1 MLFGRIP
8 ERARLEALL
17 ADAREGRSG
26 VLVVSGEAGVG
37 KTALLDDAAEHAQ
50 GMRVVRTVGV
60 ESETTMPF
68 GALFDVCRPF
78 LDSIGELPERQR
90 QALAGALALG
100 PAAGGDQFAIGAAT
114 LTLLAAGARDTPL
127 LLVVDDAQ
135 WLDDAS
141 AASLAFALRRFD
153 AEDIAVLIGLRTG
166 EPGGFDVTGFPVL
179 ELDRLSAADAVAL
192 AAWRR
197 PMLADQAERIARASG
212 GNPLAVLELVASD
225 ADGMDWLPIP
235 AHIERTF
242 AARVAELSDET
253 RSAMLVAAIDDLGS
267 LDVIGRATSLGAF
280 DAAQD
285 AGLVRIAGSRLEF
298 RHPLVRSAVYQ
309 GASPTERRTA
319 HAALAAALPEEEASR
334 RVWHRAA
341 SQVEPDESIAQA
353 LDDVAVD
360 AQARRG
366 PSAAAAAWRRAAELT
381 PDTGARARRFL
392 AASEAASN
400 AGSSDAASRAA
411 EAALAACEEPLLHAD
426 IVRVRARI
434 HSQTGGAAE
443 DVSAMLEAEAE
454 AVAPLDSSRAA
465 YLLAAAVTAFWPAW
479 DTAPRVDVARAARE
493 AAGETDD
500 PWFDYILGVELA
512 RDGSME
518 EAARLLEAA
527 ELAVA
532 GDTTRPRGER
542 IAGACA
548 WWRGDMPRA
557 CAVRLQEVNHA
568 RELGLAGD
576 VAEGL
581 AVVAGLHIDEGAWDE
596 ADAAASEAI
605 RLGEDSGQLTSVA
618 MALGRQ
624 AEVAAR
630 RGDAERFEELN
641 SRAARYAGTAG
652 AIRAFERNSRC
663 LLALG
668 TGQPEVAIASRE
680 RTENYSI
687 EQLSANALDLIEAY
701 IRAGRVEEAQANL
714 DEVAVHVHLAE
725 ARGAYLRC
733 RGLLAGAD
741 GFDAQFEESIRLFEG
756 TGDVFECARSR
767 LCYGERLRRASRRR
781 DARRQLGA
789 ALDTFDRLRAV
800 SWADR
805 TRRELRASGEHRRP
819 QTPEARDEL
828 TPQERQIA
836 ALATEGRTNR
846 EIAALLFLSPRTVET
861 HLGRVFRKLGISDRR
876 ALPPPSG

>member
-1 MLFGRIP
+1 M
-8 ERARLEALL
+8 
-17 ADAREGRSG
+17 
-26 VLVVSGEAGVG
+26 LVVSGEAGVG
-37 KTALLDDAAEHAQ
+37 KTALMDDAAEPAQ

-197 PMLADQAERIARASG
+197 PMPADQAERIARASG

-235 AHIERTF
+235 AHVERTF

-309 GASPTERRTA
+309 DASPTERRTA

-381 PDTGARARRFL
+381 PETGARARRFL

-426 IVRVRARI
+426 IVRARARI
-434 HSQTGGAAE
+434 RSQTGGAAE

-479 DTAPRVDVARAARE
+479 TPRPGWTSRGRPGKQPVKPTTPGSTTSWALNSPAMGRWRRPRGCWRRQSSQWLGIRLGPAASGSPGPARGGAATCPGHARRGSRRSITPESSGWPEMSPRAWRWSRVSISTRAPGTR
-493 AAGETDD
+493 
-500 PWFDYILGVELA
+500 P
-512 RDGSME
+512 
-518 EAARLLEAA
+518 
-527 ELAVA
+527 
-532 GDTTRPRGER
+532 TRPRPRRSGWVR
-542 IAGACA
+542 I
-548 WWRGDMPRA
+548 RG
-557 CAVRLQEVNHA
+557 
-568 RELGLAGD
+568 
-576 VAEGL
+576 
-581 AVVAGLHIDEGAWDE
+581 
-596 ADAAASEAI
+596 S
-605 RLGEDSGQLTSVA
+605 
-618 MALGRQ
+618 
-624 AEVAAR
+624 
-630 RGDAERFEELN
+630 
-641 SRAARYAGTAG
+641 
-652 AIRAFERNSRC
+652 
-663 LLALG
+663 
-668 TGQPEVAIASRE
+668 
-680 RTENYSI
+680 
-687 EQLSANALDLIEAY
+687 
-701 IRAGRVEEAQANL
+701 
-714 DEVAVHVHLAE
+714 
-725 ARGAYLRC
+725 
-733 RGLLAGAD
+733 
-741 GFDAQFEESIRLFEG
+741 
-756 TGDVFECARSR
+756 
-767 LCYGERLRRASRRR
+767 
-781 DARRQLGA
+781 
-789 ALDTFDRLRAV
+789 
-800 SWADR
+800 
-805 TRRELRASGEHRRP
+805 
-819 QTPEARDEL
+819 
-828 TPQERQIA
+828 
-836 ALATEGRTNR
+836 
-846 EIAALLFLSPRTVET
+846 
-861 HLGRVFRKLGISDRR
+861 
-876 ALPPPSG
+876 